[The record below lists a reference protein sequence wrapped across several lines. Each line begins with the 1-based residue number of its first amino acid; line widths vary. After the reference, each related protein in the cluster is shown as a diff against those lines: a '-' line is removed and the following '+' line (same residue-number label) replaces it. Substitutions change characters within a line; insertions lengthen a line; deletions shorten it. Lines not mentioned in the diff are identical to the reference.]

1 MLCAP
6 GGALVVGADGPVQQ
20 VAIRRY
26 VASKGKTGAFR
37 EHPQLSSRA
46 VRMSA
51 CPKDLVSAPGE
62 CWATSAAN
70 APGLPAFVL
79 SGGGNLGALQV
90 GMMYALVENGIRP
103 GMIVGTSVGAIN
115 GAFFASHPDLP
126 GIAEIARLWTSLR
139 RKDVLGVDLGS
150 LIGGFRGRP
159 RHLFD
164 SSSIRRIL
172 ESFITFSRLEDA
184 PIPLTVVATVL
195 GTGEA
200 VVLNSGDVATAL
212 LASSAVP
219 RLLPPVEIGG
229 RLLVDGAA
237 AADVPLQQAVAL
249 GAREIYV
256 LPTAPAQV
264 AALIRQGA
272 TCDQAAGA
280 DRPIVH
286 VIPPPV
292 TRIPLARLD
301 QSPALLR
308 LGYDGA
314 RAWLEGEPRTSSVV
328 DEPVLEIDR
337 APATR
342 KRPASQNPVTAT
354 S

>member
-1 MLCAP
+1 MTDCLSDGRTDHLAAGASSMARAP
-6 GGALVVGADGPVQQ
+6 GDGW
-20 VAIRRY
+20 
-26 VASKGKTGAFR
+26 
-37 EHPQLSSRA
+37 E
-46 VRMSA
+46 
-51 CPKDLVSAPGE
+51 
-62 CWATSAAN
+62 TSTSN
-70 APGLPAFVL
+70 PTRSPAYVL

-90 GMMYALVENGIRP
+90 GMMYALVEKGLRP

-115 GAFFASHPDLP
+115 GAFFASRPDLP
-126 GIAEIARLWTSLR
+126 GIAEIARLWSSLR
-139 RKDVLGVDLGS
+139 RKDVLGVDLGA
-150 LIGGFRGRP
+150 LLGGFRGRP

-172 ESFITFSRLEDA
+172 ESFLTFSRLEDA
-184 PIPLTVVATVL
+184 PIPLTVVATAL
-195 GTGEA
+195 GTREA
-200 VVLNSGDVATAL
+200 VALNSGDAATAL

-219 RLLPPVEIGG
+219 RLLPPVEIDG
-229 RLLVDGAA
+229 RLLVDGAVV
-237 AADVPLQQAVAL
+237 ADVPLQQAVAL

-272 TCDQAAGA
+272 TCDAPEGA

-286 VIPPPV
+286 VLPPPV

-308 LGYDGA
+308 LGYDRT
-314 RAWLEGEPRTSSVV
+314 RAWLEGNALTGVPV
-328 DEPVLEIDR
+328 PVLDGER
-337 APATR
+337 REEVGPAF
-342 KRPASQNPVTAT
+342 QNPAIAA